1 MKIGLMQYLI
11 DTQDMGQTILIE
23 NAIPRLDYKNAN
35 VKLHY
40 FTKGKTKGRYGL
52 LLDMVN

>member
-1 MKIGLMQYLI
+1 
-11 DTQDMGQTILIE
+11 MGQTILIE
-23 NAIPRLDYKNAN
+23 NEIPKLDYKNTN

-40 FTKGKTKGRYGL
+40 FTKGKTNGRYGL